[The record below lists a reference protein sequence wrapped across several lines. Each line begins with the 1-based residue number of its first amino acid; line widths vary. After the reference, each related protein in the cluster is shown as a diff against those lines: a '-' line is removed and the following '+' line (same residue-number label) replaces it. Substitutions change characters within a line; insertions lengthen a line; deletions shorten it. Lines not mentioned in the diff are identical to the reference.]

1 MNVPATPRRR
11 TRTVQLALAAAAI
24 VVVAVIAA
32 TAPPAA
38 ADRILTT
45 QDYRVRVVPVA
56 TGLELPWGMAF
67 IDGGRIL
74 VTEKPGRLRVIEGG
88 RLLPKPVA
96 GLPGVRVHGQG
107 GLLDVTAHPQ
117 FARNGLV
124 YWSYAEGG
132 ASGVGTEVAR
142 GRLAGDA
149 TAGYRLEN
157 VEVIFR
163 QQPKGSSGN
172 HFGSRLVWGRDG
184 SLFVTLGDRGRMDE
198 AQNLA
203 THLGKIVRIADDGK
217 VPADNPFLDRAGALP
232 EIFSLGHRNV
242 QGALLHPVTGELWA
256 HEHGPQ
262 GGDEVNIVRAGRNYG
277 WPVITW
283 GANYGTGTK
292 IGEGTAKPGMEQPLW
307 KWVPSIAPS
316 GLAFYTGDRFPKW
329 KGNLFVGAL
338 AGQLL
343 ARLTLDGDTIVGEER
358 IKGTGRTR
366 DVRAGP
372 DGFLYVLSEGEGA
385 LLRLEPAS

>member
-11 TRTVQLALAAAAI
+11 TRAVQLALAAAAI

-372 DGFLYVLSEGEGA
+372 DGCLYVLSEGEGA